1 MYRSR
6 TPPTY
11 RYICAK
17 SKTIISS
24 QHITL
29 VWVILIGTNNIYS
42 PGARSLYVSQSGGNL
57 PCSIFW
63 KVIGYLIIAKW
74 HYSYLEIFPKD
85 RKNCYIINLLKNQE
99 IPKWQMIQ
107 LLGVLGS
114 MNSYQRSTFTSEVI

>member
-17 SKTIISS
+17 SKPIISS

-29 VWVILIGTNNIYS
+29 VWVILISTNNIYS

-57 PCSIFW
+57 P
-63 KVIGYLIIAKW
+63 
-74 HYSYLEIFPKD
+74 
-85 RKNCYIINLLKNQE
+85 
-99 IPKWQMIQ
+99 
-107 LLGVLGS
+107 
-114 MNSYQRSTFTSEVI
+114 